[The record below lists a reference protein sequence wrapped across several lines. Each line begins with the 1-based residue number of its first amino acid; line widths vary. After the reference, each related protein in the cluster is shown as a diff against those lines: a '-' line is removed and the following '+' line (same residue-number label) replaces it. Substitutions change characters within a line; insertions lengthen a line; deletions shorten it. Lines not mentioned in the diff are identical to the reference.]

1 MADIDVREF
10 MLKKF
15 LTLTNDEKIS
25 RRIEKG
31 AYNYSIG
38 KAENNKI
45 LKKWSNSLF
54 RQIYINKCR
63 SLYANLKKDSY
74 IKNERLIDR
83 LKDNEFKPQ
92 DLSFMT
98 PQHIFPEKWKI
109 LLDEKYKRD
118 KILYEAKP
126 EAMTDQFKCGR
137 CKKRQCSY
145 FEMQTRS
152 ADEPMTVFVT
162 CINCGKRWKM

>member
-1 MADIDVREF
+1 MDDLRIVMRDEF
-10 MLKKF
+10 NKILQ
-15 LTLTNDEKIS
+15 DEKIS

-31 AYNYSIG
+31 IYNYAIG
-38 KAENNKI
+38 KADVHQI
-45 LKKWSNSLF
+45 TKKWSNQFF
-54 RQIYINKCR
+54 RQIYVDKAR
-63 SLYANLKKDSY
+63 SIYANLDERSY
-74 IKNERLIDR
+74 VSNIRLMDR
-83 LKDNEFKPQ
+83 LKGHEFKAREMA
-92 DLSFMT
+92 FMK
-98 PQHIFPEKWKI
+98 PQHICPESWKA

-126 EAMTDQFKCGR
+126 EAMTDQFRCSR
-137 CKKRQCSY
+137 CKKRECTY